1 MPEDIRA
8 VAARRC
14 RALRWISTKSIIFR
28 HSCIECGGERD
39 FLPAMPTGGEGRALA
54 KPQRKK
60 VPRRGARAHT
70 DLATALSNERQMM
83 ANEVHDSLAQ
93 GLTYMR
99 MRMSL
104 LRDAIRQGDE
114 ARALKY
120 WDDVDSSLTNS
131 HRRLRELITYF
142 RTRMDPRGLVHA
154 LGEMSESFLD
164 RTGVAL
170 EFSNRVPELH
180 LPVGREVQ
188 VFHIVQ
194 EALANVCKHANAGHA
209 RLSLD
214 RKDGGY
220 EIAVEDDGVG
230 MVADAAAVER
240 GETGHYGL
248 AIMRE
253 RARRLGG
260 ELTLESAP
268 GAGTRV
274 RLYFPAVQPQSE
286 PRL

>member
-1 MPEDIRA
+1 MAKSQRRHAKPGTAEAGIAEPGPTPGTASDPLA
-8 VAARRC
+8 EALDAAR
-14 RALRWISTKSIIFR
+14 S
-28 HSCIECGGERD
+28 
-39 FLPAMPTGGEGRALA
+39 
-54 KPQRKK
+54 
-60 VPRRGARAHT
+60 AREQ
-70 DLATALSNERQMM
+70 LATGLANERQMM
-83 ANEVHDSLAQ
+83 ASEVHDSLAQ

-114 ARALKY
+114 GRALKY
-120 WDDVDSSLTNS
+120 WGDVDSSLTDA

-170 EFSNRVPELH
+170 EFANRVPDLE

-194 EALANVCKHANAGHA
+194 EALGNVCKHANARRA
-209 RLSLD
+209 RLSLE
-214 RKDGGY
+214 RREAGY
-220 EIAVEDDGVG
+220 EIVVEDDGIG
-230 MVADAAAVER
+230 MLDDAAAVER
-240 GETGHYGL
+240 GESGHYGI

-260 ELTLESAP
+260 ELVLQSAP

-286 PRL
+286 DTL